1 MGPVIIGEWSNRWVE
16 KPHSAVASP
25 TANATMAW
33 LSEGAV
39 RHGFAGAFS
48 WAYTCLPN
56 NDGGC
61 VTRDALAEGLAAAA
75 AQLQFRKQSPL
86 PPYSRIMGIQCD
98 KCGRVCRQ
106 RFQGYLPPRRCTS
119 MALTRPPS
127 QPHAPLAAPTGQ
139 TPPSGTTC
147 AAWCDNHA
155 QPWPVKCTQFVACH
169 QCSPACDMYQPPSPA
184 PPAAPRPLASIPS
197 PIYPRPI
204 PVAGQPPQPRA
215 PGRAVPH
222 VPARWSD
229 HDRASFPVDQWT
241 YTMPW
246 PSEQAQT
253 VSQAQTSSIQSAP
266 DPPFK
271 STLLATPTPAEYP
284 FAARILPLLTV
295 GAIAM
300 CLVKALGVQQVLDRA
315 SKRWVGQTS
324 LSQDDLDDSKHG

>member
-1 MGPVIIGEWSNRWVE
+1 MSRAISVRQ
-16 KPHSAVASP
+16 H
-25 TANATMAW
+25 ATCISR
-33 LSEGAV
+33 LLL
-39 RHGFAGAFS
+39 H
-48 WAYTCLPN
+48 
-56 NDGGC
+56 
-61 VTRDALAEGLAAAA
+61 
-75 AQLQFRKQSPL
+75 PL
-86 PPYSRIMGIQCD
+86 PLRGHWPASLHPFIHD
-98 KCGRVCRQ
+98 
-106 RFQGYLPPRRCTS
+106 RFQWPR
-119 MALTRPPS
+119 
-127 QPHAPLAAPTGQ
+127 
-139 TPPSGTTC
+139 
-147 AAWCDNHA
+147 
-155 QPWPVKCTQFVACH
+155 
-169 QCSPACDMYQPPSPA
+169 
-184 PPAAPRPLASIPS
+184 
-197 PIYPRPI
+197 
-204 PVAGQPPQPRA
+204 QPPQPRA